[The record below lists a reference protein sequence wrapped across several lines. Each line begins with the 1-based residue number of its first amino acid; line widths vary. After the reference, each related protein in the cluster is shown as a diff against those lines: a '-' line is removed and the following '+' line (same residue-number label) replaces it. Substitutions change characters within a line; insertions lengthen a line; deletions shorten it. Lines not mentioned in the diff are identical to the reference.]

1 MIYMLY
7 KSMECRSKCV
17 ARCDSLNA
25 CAAKYTRRLQKI
37 LVKVGEEVVREDK
50 RVCVVASANKMN
62 FKWRLDMI
70 TNTHTVTL
78 QDVAFGKFETVKLW
92 DSHTNPPAASN
103 VRGQTPLRKLE
114 VGYDMFFKQF
124 SQSIILYLSR
134 LQSFCLFLAF
144 SLLSM
149 GRWFLRLPQFL
160 LDTHQP

>member
-1 MIYMLY
+1 
-7 KSMECRSKCV
+7 V

-114 VGYDMFFKQF
+114 VGYDMFQTVLAINYPVSF
-124 SQSIILYLSR
+124 STSVFLSFSRILFVVDGSMVSQATTVFAGYTSTVTTP
-134 LQSFCLFLAF
+134 QVSFLTFIRQHL
-144 SLLSM
+144 
-149 GRWFLRLPQFL
+149 
-160 LDTHQP
+160 